1 MTGQVLFTQWR
12 WNREVLAFFIVASF
26 AMPLLLLWL
35 TLPQLYLP
43 SPQELVLTGRVIG
56 WSCMI
61 FALLAGGGVA
71 AQGYGMDDRVGH
83 IYSLALPVTRRRF
96 LAMRT
101 LTACVLLAL
110 PALAVWIGATLA
122 AQQVSL
128 PASLQSYA
136 GSLALRALLAAW
148 LAHAAM
154 FTLRYSAGRR
164 AKVVFLVLVVVSVSA
179 TLLAVADPTLRRVVV
194 QIGDVLGSHPGPF
207 GLVFDRWTLFD
218 V

>member
-1 MTGQVLFTQWR
+1 MAGQVLFTQWR
-12 WNREVLAFFIVASF
+12 WNREVLAFFIIAGF
-26 AMPLLLLWL
+26 AMPLLLLWII
-35 TLPQLYLP
+35 LPQLYLP
-43 SPQELVLTGRVIG
+43 SAQELMLAGRTIG
-56 WSCMI
+56 LSCLI
-61 FALLAGGGVA
+61 FATLAGGGLA
-71 AQGYGMDDRVGH
+71 AQGYTADDRVGH
-83 IYSLALPVTRRRF
+83 LYSLALPVTRRHF

-110 PALAVWIGATLA
+110 PALAVWIGSAVA
-122 AQQVSL
+122 AEQVKL

-136 GSLALRALLAAW
+136 GSLALRSLLAAW

-164 AKVVFLVLVVVSVSA
+164 AKAVFLVLVIVSVSA
-179 TLLAVADPTLRRVVV
+179 TLLAIADPTLRRVVV